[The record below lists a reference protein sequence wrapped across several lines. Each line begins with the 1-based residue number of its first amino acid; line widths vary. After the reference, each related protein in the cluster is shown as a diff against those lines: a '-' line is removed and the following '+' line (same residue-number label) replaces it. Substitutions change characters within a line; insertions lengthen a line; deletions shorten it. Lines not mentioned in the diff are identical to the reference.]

1 MAFPRPVSAS
11 SKSLN
16 DGASLQLRDINSV
29 SKLTDSSTETLAKFD
44 TQDVENRINQPV
56 VANMED
62 IALKALHTDDD
73 PTLSP
78 WTFRMFFLGFGLS
91 AFGSALATIFFFK
104 PQSVSVSIIFLTV
117 ISYVAGNALATVIP
131 RKGKLGRWLNPHDFN
146 SKEHLAIIIMSG
158 SASGAAYATEVLAT
172 QKLYYNVVP
181 NAAVA
186 ILLLLSSQLLG
197 YGMAGVLRKSLVYPT
212 NMIWP
217 SILPLSA
224 LVETLHRERS
234 EMKKRFNFFWII
246 FGIVAVWE
254 LFPQYI
260 MPVLTGVS
268 VFCLANRSRLIFTHV
283 FGGSNGNEGLGLLAL
298 SFDWQ
303 YITTSAFFLPLQT
316 LTNGFIGY
324 ILCMCLFCALFYGN
338 VWNALKFPFLSQQL
352 FSSNS
357 TEQLFEVY
365 NQSAILNSRFE
376 LDVAALEAQGL
387 PFFTATNAL
396 YLLTT
401 NLGITATVM
410 HICLWHRDVV
420 RDAFSLKRPNFSDM
434 RRYIRNPKLM
444 WNRPPTPMTQEKLAG
459 LDPHYRQ
466 MLAYQEV
473 PSWWYLTILTL
484 SIIIALGCINA
495 LDSTL
500 PWWGSLVAITL
511 SFLATLFFG
520 AMAGLI
526 GFSVPITSV
535 IQLIG
540 GYLHPGKPVANMYF
554 VLFGANAQTQALGLV
569 HNLKLGQYGKLSPRC
584 TFTVQILGTIFGAVV
599 NYALMNSITD
609 NQREVLLSIQGT
621 NIWSGQVIQSFN
633 SNAIAFGALSEY
645 MFSIGRTYSWIVLAL
660 PLGFVIPIPFYLL
673 HKRLPHL
680 HLDYFVTPVICWF
693 LGYLSVGINSSVG
706 LYFAIGF
713 FVQFFVRKRYPVWF
727 IRYNYLLAAA
737 ISGGTELLVFAT
749 TFAVQGASGRAVVF
763 PPYWGNNFQS
773 GNYDYCMRDP
783 GLG

>member
-1 MAFPRPVSAS
+1 M
-11 SKSLN
+11 
-16 DGASLQLRDINSV
+16 
-29 SKLTDSSTETLAKFD
+29 
-44 TQDVENRINQPV
+44 
-56 VANMED
+56 
-62 IALKALHTDDD
+62 
-73 PTLSP
+73 
-78 WTFRMFFLGFGLS
+78 
-91 AFGSALATIFFFK
+91 
-104 PQSVSVSIIFLTV
+104 SIIFLTV
-117 ISYVAGNALATVIP
+117 ISYVGGEALATILP
-131 RKGKLGRWLNPHDFN
+131 RKGVVGRWLNPHDFN

-186 ILLLLSSQLLG
+186 ILLLFSSQLLG

-234 EMKKRFNFFWII
+234 EMKKRFNFFWTI

-268 VFCLANRSRLIFTHV
+268 MFCLANRSSLIFTHI

-324 ILCMCLFCALFYGN
+324 ILCTCLFCGLYYSN
-338 VWNALKFPFLSQQL
+338 MWNALNFPFLSQQL
-352 FSSNS
+352 FSQNS
-357 TEQLFEVY
+357 TQELFEVY
-365 NQSAILNSRFE
+365 NQSAILNSKLE
-376 LDVAALEAQGL
+376 LDVNALETQGL
-387 PFFTATNAL
+387 PFFSATNAS

-410 HICLWHRDVV
+410 HICLWNREAV
-420 RDAFSLKRPNFSDM
+420 RDAISLKRPNFSNI
-434 RRYIRNPKLM
+434 RRYLKEPKLL
-444 WNRPPTPMTQEKLAG
+444 WKRQATPMTQEKLAG

-466 MLAYQEV
+466 MLVYNEV
-473 PSWWYLTILTL
+473 PSWWYLSILVL
-484 SIIIALGCINA
+484 STTIALGCIYT

-500 PWWGSLVAITL
+500 PWWGFLIAVTL

-554 VLFGANAQTQALGLV
+554 VLFGANAQAQALGLV
-569 HNLKLGQYGKLSPRC
+569 NSLKLGQYGKLSPRC
-584 TFTVQILGTIFGAVV
+584 TFTVQIMGTLFGAVV
-599 NYALMNSITD
+599 NYVLMNSITD
-609 NQREVLLSIQGT
+609 NQREVLLSIEGT

-633 SNAIAFGALSEY
+633 SNVS
-645 MFSIGRTYSWIVLAL
+645 
-660 PLGFVIPIPFYLL
+660 PLNPLNQVDT
-673 HKRLPHL
+673 H
-680 HLDYFVTPVICWF
+680 
-693 LGYLSVGINSSVG
+693 
-706 LYFAIGF
+706 
-713 FVQFFVRKRYPVWF
+713 
-727 IRYNYLLAAA
+727 
-737 ISGGTELLVFAT
+737 
-749 TFAVQGASGRAVVF
+749 
-763 PPYWGNNFQS
+763 
-773 GNYDYCMRDP
+773 
-783 GLG
+783 

>member
-1 MAFPRPVSAS
+1 MTNIH
-11 SKSLN
+11 SLL
-16 DGASLQLRDINSV
+16 G
-29 SKLTDSSTETLAKFD
+29 
-44 TQDVENRINQPV
+44 
-56 VANMED
+56 
-62 IALKALHTDDD
+62 
-73 PTLSP
+73 LS
-78 WTFRMFFLGFGLS
+78 LS
-91 AFGSALATIFFFK
+91 AFGSALATIFLFK

-117 ISYVAGNALATVIP
+117 ISYVGGNALATIMP
-131 RKGKLGRWLNPHDFN
+131 RKGALGRWLNPHDFN

-186 ILLLLSSQLLG
+186 ILLLFSSQLLG

-234 EMKKRFNFFWII
+234 EMRKKFNFFWII
-246 FGIVAVWE
+246 FGVVAVWE

-268 VFCLANRSRLIFTHV
+268 VFCLANRSSLLFTRL

-324 ILCMCLFCALFYGN
+324 ILCTCLFLGLYYGN
-338 VWNALKFPFLSQQL
+338 AWNALDFPFLSQQL
-352 FSSNS
+352 FSHNS
-357 TEQLFEVY
+357 TQNLFQVY
-365 NQSAILNSRFE
+365 NQSAILNSKFE
-376 LDVAALEAQGL
+376 LDVDALEIQSL
-387 PFFTATNAL
+387 PFFSATNAS

-410 HICLWHRDVV
+410 HICLWNRDAV
-420 RDAFSLKRPNFSDM
+420 RDAFIIRRPNFSSI
-434 RRYIRNPKLM
+434 RRYLGNPKLL
-444 WNRPPTPMTQEKLAG
+444 WKQQATPMTHENLAE

-466 MLAYQEV
+466 MLVYQEV
-473 PSWWYLTILTL
+473 PSWWYLSILVL
-484 SIIIALGCINA
+484 SIIIALGCIYT

-500 PWWGSLVAITL
+500 PWWGFLIAITL

-520 AMAGLI
+520 AMSGLI

-554 VLFGANAQTQALGLV
+554 VLFGANAQAQALGLV
-569 HNLKLGQYGKLSPRC
+569 YNLKLGQYGKLSPRC
-584 TFTVQILGTIFGAVV
+584 TFTVQILGTLLGAIV
-599 NYALMNSITD
+599 NYVLMNSITD
-609 NQREVLLSIQGT
+609 NQRDVLLSTQGT

-633 SNAIAFGALSEY
+633 SNVRDHPSGGEQQALTIILIQALAFGALSEY
-645 MFSIGRTYSWIVLAL
+645 MFSVGRTYSWIVLAL
-660 PLGFVIPIPFYLL
+660 PVGFVIPVPFYLL
-673 HKRLPHL
+673 HKRFPHL
-680 HLDYFVTPVICWF
+680 HLDYFVTPVICWY

-706 LYFAIGF
+706 LYFGIGF
-713 FVQFFVRKRYPVWF
+713 FVQFFVRKRYPEWF
-727 IRYNYLLAAA
+727 IRYNYILAAA
-737 ISGGTELLVFAT
+737 ISGGTELLVFVT
-749 TFAVQGASGRAVVF
+749 TFAVQGASGTAVVF

-773 GNYDYCMRDP
+773 GNYDYCLRDP